1 MTHMRYWAMTFA
13 VAIGGAFLAIERF
26 AFAPS
31 NAVWIGF
38 GVAVAAAAL
47 SLAAALV
54 ALLRDNQTFSGVSAV
69 SALVATFTVIA
80 TRAFTAPTAL
90 WLVFA
95 GGIALLVLS
104 LRALALHETTV
115 EQVVHQLQVNGSG
128 ETFTGIRRRGIE
140 ISGTMRSWLHWLGH
154 TGVGLAGAFIVAST
168 FIWPHATP
176 ELSPRWLEFG
186 VAAVAGSIGLGLLL
200 DGLVDVQRTNMTV
213 ARTIEVVLTSVT
225 VAVAG
230 ALIVLTAAQGIGNLR
245 WWTFGLGAGLVGASL
260 LASIVHELSAERVR
274 HELEVGQ
281 TTVGELAIAAG

>member
-38 GVAVAAAAL
+38 GVAVAAVAL

-54 ALLRDNQTFSGVSAV
+54 ALLRDNQTFSGVSAM
-69 SALVATFTVIA
+69 SALVAAWTVIA

-95 GGIALLVLS
+95 GGITLLALS

-115 EQVVHQLQVNGSG
+115 EQVVHQLDVNGSG
-128 ETFTGIRRRGIE
+128 ETFAGIRRRGIE

-154 TGVGLAGAFIVAST
+154 TGIGLAGAFVVAST
-168 FIWPHATP
+168 FIWPQATP
-176 ELSPRWLEFG
+176 ELSPRWLAFG
-186 VAAVAGSIGLGLLL
+186 VAAVAGAIGLGLLL

-213 ARTIEVVLTSVT
+213 ARTIEVLLTTAT

-230 ALIVLTAAQGIGNLR
+230 ALIVLTAAHGIGNLR

-281 TTVGELAIAAG
+281 TTVGELVIAVG

>member
-31 NAVWIGF
+31 NAVWIAF
-38 GVAVAAAAL
+38 GVAVAAVAL

-69 SALVATFTVIA
+69 SAAVAAWTVIA

-95 GGIALLVLS
+95 GGLALLALS

-115 EQVVHQLQVNGSG
+115 EQVVHQLEVNGSG
-128 ETFTGIRRRGIE
+128 ETFAAIRRRGIE
-140 ISGTMRSWLHWLGH
+140 ISGAMRSWLHWLGH
-154 TGVGLAGAFIVAST
+154 TGIGLAGAFIVAST

-176 ELSPRWLEFG
+176 ELSPRWLAFG
-186 VAAVAGSIGLGLLL
+186 VAAVAGAIGLGLLL
-200 DGLVDVQRTNMTV
+200 DGLVDVQRTNMTL
-213 ARTIEVVLTSVT
+213 ARTTEILLTTAS
-225 VAVAG
+225 VAVAA
-230 ALIVLTAAQGIGNLR
+230 ALMVLTAAHGTGNLR

-260 LASIVHELSAERVR
+260 MASIVHELSTERVR
-274 HELEVGQ
+274 HELEVAQ
-281 TTVGELAIAAG
+281 TRVGEMVIAVG

>member
-31 NAVWIGF
+31 NAVWIAF
-38 GVAVAAAAL
+38 GVAVAAVAL

-54 ALLRDNQTFSGVSAV
+54 GLLRDNQTFSGASAV
-69 SALVATFTVIA
+69 SAAVAAWTVIA
-80 TRAFTAPTAL
+80 TRVFTAPTAL

-95 GGIALLVLS
+95 GGLVLLALS

-115 EQVVHQLQVNGSG
+115 EQVVHQLDVNGSG
-128 ETFTGIRRRGIE
+128 ETFAGIRRRGIE

-154 TGVGLAGAFIVAST
+154 TGIGLAGAFVVAST

-176 ELSPRWLEFG
+176 ELSPRWLAFG
-186 VAAVAGSIGLGLLL
+186 VAAVAGAIGLGLLL
-200 DGLVDVQRTNMTV
+200 DSLVDVQRTNMTL
-213 ARTIEVVLTSVT
+213 ARTIEVLLTTAT

-230 ALIVLTAAQGIGNLR
+230 ALIVLTAAHGIGNLR

-260 LASIVHELSAERVR
+260 IASIVHELSTERVR
-274 HELEVGQ
+274 HELEVAQ
-281 TTVGELAIAAG
+281 TRVGEMVIVAG

>member
-1 MTHMRYWAMTFA
+1 MRYWAMTFA

-38 GVAVAAAAL
+38 GVAVATVAL

-69 SALVATFTVIA
+69 SALVAAWTVIA

-95 GGIALLVLS
+95 GGIALLALS

-115 EQVVHQLQVNGSG
+115 EQVVHQLEVNGSG
-128 ETFTGIRRRGIE
+128 ETFATIRRRGIE

-154 TGVGLAGAFIVAST
+154 TGIGLAGAFIVAST

-176 ELSPRWLEFG
+176 ELSPRWLAFG
-186 VAAVAGSIGLGLLL
+186 VATVAGAIGLGLLL
-200 DGLVDVQRTNMTV
+200 DGLVDVQRTNTTL
-213 ARTIEVVLTSVT
+213 ARTLEILLTSAT

-230 ALIVLTAAQGIGNLR
+230 AVIVLTAAHGIGNLR

-260 LASIVHELSAERVR
+260 LASVVHELSAERVR

-281 TTVGELAIAAG
+281 ARTGELAIAAG

>member
-31 NAVWIGF
+31 NAVWIAF
-38 GVAVAAAAL
+38 GVAVAAVAL

-69 SALVATFTVIA
+69 SAAVAAWTVIA

-90 WLVFA
+90 WLVFG
-95 GGIALLVLS
+95 GGIALLALS

-115 EQVVHQLQVNGSG
+115 EQVVHQLEVNGSG
-128 ETFTGIRRRGIE
+128 ETFAAIRRRGIE
-140 ISGTMRSWLHWLGH
+140 ISGAMRSWLHWLGH
-154 TGVGLAGAFIVAST
+154 TGIGLAGAFIVAST

-176 ELSPRWLEFG
+176 ELSPRWLAFG
-186 VAAVAGSIGLGLLL
+186 VAAVAGAIGLGLLL
-200 DGLVDVQRTNMTV
+200 DGIVDVQRTNLTL
-213 ARTIEVVLTSVT
+213 ARTTEILLTTAS
-225 VAVAG
+225 VAVAA
-230 ALIVLTAAQGIGNLR
+230 ALIVLTAAHGIGNLR

-260 LASIVHELSAERVR
+260 IASIVHELSTERVR
-274 HELEVGQ
+274 HELEVAQ
-281 TTVGELAIAAG
+281 TRVGEMVIAAG

>member
-38 GVAVAAAAL
+38 GVAVAAVAL

-54 ALLRDNQTFSGVSAV
+54 GLLRDNQTFSGVSAM
-69 SALVATFTVIA
+69 SALVAAWTVIA

-95 GGIALLVLS
+95 GGIALLALS

-115 EQVVHQLQVNGSG
+115 EQVVHQLDVNGSG
-128 ETFTGIRRRGIE
+128 ETFAGIRRRGIE

-154 TGVGLAGAFIVAST
+154 TGIGLAGAFVVAST

-176 ELSPRWLEFG
+176 ELSPRWLAFG
-186 VAAVAGSIGLGLLL
+186 VAAVAGAIGLGLLL
-200 DGLVDVQRTNMTV
+200 DSLVDVQRTNMTL
-213 ARTIEVVLTSVT
+213 ARTIEVLLTTAT

-230 ALIVLTAAQGIGNLR
+230 ALIVLTAAHGIGNLR

-281 TTVGELAIAAG
+281 TKVGELVIAVG

>member
-31 NAVWIGF
+31 NAVWIAF
-38 GVAVAAAAL
+38 GVAVAAVAL

-69 SALVATFTVIA
+69 SAAVAAWTVIA

-95 GGIALLVLS
+95 GGLALLALS

-115 EQVVHQLQVNGSG
+115 EQVVHQLEVNGSG
-128 ETFTGIRRRGIE
+128 ETFAAIRRRGIE
-140 ISGTMRSWLHWLGH
+140 ISGAMRSWLHWLGH
-154 TGVGLAGAFIVAST
+154 TGIGLAGAFIVAST

-176 ELSPRWLEFG
+176 ELSPRWLAFG
-186 VAAVAGSIGLGLLL
+186 VAAVAGAIGLGLLL
-200 DGLVDVQRTNMTV
+200 DGLVDVQRRNLTL
-213 ARTIEVVLTSVT
+213 ARTTEILLTTAS
-225 VAVAG
+225 VAVAA
-230 ALIVLTAAQGIGNLR
+230 ALMVLTAAHGIGNLR
-245 WWTFGLGAGLVGASL
+245 WWTFGLGAGLVAASL
-260 LASIVHELSAERVR
+260 VASIVHELSTERVR
-274 HELEVGQ
+274 HELEVAQ
-281 TTVGELAIAAG
+281 TRVDEIVIAVG

>member
-31 NAVWIGF
+31 NAVWIAF
-38 GVAVAAAAL
+38 GVAVAAVAL

-69 SALVATFTVIA
+69 SAAVAAWTVIA

-95 GGIALLVLS
+95 GGLALLALS

-115 EQVVHQLQVNGSG
+115 EQVVHQLEVNGSG
-128 ETFTGIRRRGIE
+128 ETFAAIRRRGIE
-140 ISGTMRSWLHWLGH
+140 ISGAMRSWLHWLGH
-154 TGVGLAGAFIVAST
+154 TGIGLAGAFIVAST

-176 ELSPRWLEFG
+176 ELSPRWLAFG
-186 VAAVAGSIGLGLLL
+186 VAAVAGAIGLGLLL
-200 DGLVDVQRTNMTV
+200 DGLVDVQRTNMTL
-213 ARTIEVVLTSVT
+213 ARTTEILLTTAS
-225 VAVAG
+225 VAVAA
-230 ALIVLTAAQGIGNLR
+230 ALMVLTAAHGIGNLR

-260 LASIVHELSAERVR
+260 MASIVHELSTERVR
-274 HELEVGQ
+274 HELEVAQ
-281 TTVGELAIAAG
+281 ISVGEMVVAAG